1 METMIEDQGRNP
13 IHPPDLALLAKR
25 HAIVMEH
32 MTAENAYEFKRCMDA
47 FAHPR
52 YEIIPTGEVW
62 DDYEGVGDLLDQ
74 NKAGFPDFHFQPIEF
89 HHSESAVLVEGR
101 FTGTHQGMWRGVPAT
116 GRRIDVPL
124 IIVFV
129 FEQDRMV
136 CERTYFDVLTILT
149 QLGAV
154 PGASAPG

>member
-1 METMIEDQGRNP
+1 MNANGRANP
-13 IHPPDLALLAKR
+13 TNPHDPALLAKR

-52 YEIIPTGEVW
+52 YEIIPSGEVW
-62 DDYEGVGDLLDQ
+62 DGYDGVGDLLDQ
-74 NKAGFPDFHFQPIEF
+74 NKTGFPDFHFAPTVF

-101 FTGTHQGMWRGVPAT
+101 FTGTHMGMWRGVPAT
-116 GRRIDVPL
+116 GRKIDVQL
-124 IIVFV
+124 IIVFE
-129 FEQDRMV
+129 FEEDRMM

-154 PGASAPG
+154 PGAAAPG